1 MYGAY
6 YESNWL
12 QHNDFLHIAS
22 SSASSYGSNEHD
34 YVEIIYSDVP
44 NASLEPIARK
54 IGICTHC
61 PV

>member
-44 NASLEPIARK
+44 NASLEPIAS
-54 IGICTHC
+54 
-61 PV
+61 